1 MPLALPRHRMI
12 WGELTSATD
21 SNPQHRKR
29 CVCVPFNI
37 NRKATRL
44 SGPTKRRPNLD
55 QKEIKAKLKALEP
68 RFHPWLPQ
76 EHRDDI
82 TTRWIRFAGRLHA
95 KRIRSDKPVRAR
107 PKPNHSTGLKTL
119 LKITRRIPSQSLP
132 QKRVTWTRARCVKEA
147 ERLVIVGAP
156 RESYFKKLMTALY
169 E

>member
-1 MPLALPRHRMI
+1 M
-12 WGELTSATD
+12 
-21 SNPQHRKR
+21 
-29 CVCVPFNI
+29 
-37 NRKATRL
+37 

-76 EHRDDI
+76 EHRNDI

-95 KRIRSDKPVRAR
+95 RRIRSDKPVRAR
-107 PKPNHSTGLKTL
+107 PKPNYSTGLKTL
-119 LKITRRIPSQSLP
+119 LKRAIPSQSLP
-132 QKRVTWTRARCVKEA
+132 QKRATWTRARCVKEA
-147 ERLVIVGAP
+147 ERPVIVGAP